1 MSGRPARRRT
11 ITDMSAPSDYQPMS
25 TPRPFVERLSEFI
38 TDELSPELERIRR
51 KVAAPS
57 HKADLF
63 EIGHLAIALR
73 MRISTWLAQTE
84 RELDRQTATQYEA
97 MWESSRAQA
106 AEANARAMPADLLK
120 AKVREACGALIEAK
134 GLLNYYR
141 SDLDSL
147 QSYVQT
153 GVRSMRDE
161 EMGMLDAPAPNSG
174 VWKT

>member
-1 MSGRPARRRT
+1 ME
-11 ITDMSAPSDYQPMS
+11 
-25 TPRPFVERLSEFI
+25 TPRGFEEKLTEFI
-38 TDELSPELERIRR
+38 TNELSPELERIRR
-51 KVAAPS
+51 KVASPA

-73 MRISTWLAQTE
+73 MQISTWLAKTE

-97 MWESSRAQA
+97 MWEASRAQA
-106 AEANARAMPADLLK
+106 VEAKARAMPADLVK
-120 AKVREACGALIEAK
+120 VKVREACGALIEAK

-141 SDLDSL
+141 SDLDAL

-161 EMGMLDAPAPNSG
+161 EMGMLDGPAPDSKIWN
-174 VWKT
+174 K

>member
-1 MSGRPARRRT
+1 
-11 ITDMSAPSDYQPMS
+11 MSAPPEYHPMQP
-25 TPRPFVERLSEFI
+25 PRSFEEQLTEFI

-51 KVAAPS
+51 KVASPS

-73 MRISTWLAQTE
+73 MQISTWLARTE
-84 RELDRQTATQYEA
+84 RELDRQSATQYEA
-97 MWESSRAQA
+97 LWEASRAQA
-106 AEANARAMPADLLK
+106 TESGARAMPADLLK
-120 AKVREACGALIEAK
+120 VKVREACGALIEAK

-161 EMGMLDAPAPNSG
+161 EMGMLDGPAPDSKI
-174 VWKT
+174 WDR